1 MFNDEFLLLAEE
13 TLETLR
19 TRKLTV
25 ATAESCTA
33 GLVSGCLAS
42 IGGSSDVLESAWVTY
57 SNRAKMA
64 EIGVKEATLAQF
76 GAVSQQTAQ
85 EMAEGILDNAPVDIG
100 LSVTG
105 IAGPGGGSAEKPV
118 GLVWFG
124 LAQRNHKTVTEQKIF
139 PGDRNEVRMA
149 AVAHGLQMIKR
160 AASPSPL

>member
-1 MFNDEFLLLAEE
+1 MIDQKFMTLAEE
-13 TLETLR
+13 ILTILR
-19 TRKLTV
+19 SQKMTV

-33 GLVSGCLAS
+33 GWVAGCLAC
-42 IGGSSDVLESAWVTY
+42 IGGSSDVLEGGWITY
-57 SNRAKMA
+57 SNRMKMA
-64 EIGVKEATLAQF
+64 EIGVKETTLAQF

-85 EMAEGILDNAPVDIG
+85 EMAEGILANAPVDIG

-124 LAQRNHKTVTEQKIF
+124 LAQRNHQTVTECQIF

-149 AVAHGLQMIKR
+149 AVAYGLQMIKR
-160 AASPSPL
+160 AVSPAPL